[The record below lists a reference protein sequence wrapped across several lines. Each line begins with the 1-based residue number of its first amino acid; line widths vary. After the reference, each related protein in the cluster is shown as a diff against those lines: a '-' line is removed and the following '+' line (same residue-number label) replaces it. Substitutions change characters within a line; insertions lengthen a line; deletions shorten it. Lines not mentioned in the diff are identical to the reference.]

1 MEKLDKETQDFLKEV
16 GKKVYEKRKEKQLTQ
31 EQIAELLGMTPAG
44 YAKIERGL
52 SNFSISRL
60 MEIAKKLEIELDEI
74 LQAKET
80 SIFINSNN
88 FKNNQSVVY
97 NEMQP
102 TEIELLKSAF
112 TDLQKAMTM
121 VIQKLEV
128 LDAKQKSQ

>member
-1 MEKLDKETQDFLKEV
+1 METLDKETQDFLKKV

-31 EQIAELLGMTPAG
+31 EQLAELLGMTPSG

-80 SIFINSNN
+80 SIFINSDFGNN
-88 FKNNQSVVY
+88 KGQITINT
-97 NEMQP
+97 P

-112 TDLQKAMTM
+112 TDLQQAMTM

>member
-1 MEKLDKETQDFLKEV
+1 MEKLDKETQDFLKKV

-80 SIFINSNN
+80 SIFINSDFGNN
-88 FKNNQSVVY
+88 KGQITITT
-97 NEMQP
+97 P

-121 VIQKLEV
+121 VIQKLEA
-128 LDAKQKSQ
+128 LDAKQKMQ